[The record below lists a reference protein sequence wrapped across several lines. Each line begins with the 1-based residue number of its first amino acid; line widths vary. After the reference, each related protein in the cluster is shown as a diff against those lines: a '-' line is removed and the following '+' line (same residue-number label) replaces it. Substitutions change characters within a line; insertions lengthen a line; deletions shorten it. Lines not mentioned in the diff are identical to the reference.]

1 MKQVEHVS
9 LGAVHTHTHTHTH
22 TRNPYLNNGLSVLF
36 ICKKIEDRLFE
47 KIACLFAVLR
57 R

>member
-9 LGAVHTHTHTHTH
+9 LGAAHTH

-47 KIACLFAVLR
+47 KIACLFAGLR

>member
-9 LGAVHTHTHTHTH
+9 LGAVHTHTH

-47 KIACLFAVLR
+47 KIACLFAGLR